1 MNIFFNSNQEVIFLD
16 KVEHLLV
23 HNSSDV
29 ILVILICVSILLVLM
44 TNGSLIYF
52 IFRQVL
58 RTTFSQCVF
67 YLIVDNPE
75 ILFRQ
80 MSKTFLDWLVML
92 DCSLCI
98 CNIASLAGILM
109 QQGTGTFCSFLAPF
123 CFFTALLNRLLS
135 MAVVI
140 YRKIIIIYYYFLGI
154 YLNFNTT

>member
-58 RTTFSQCVF
+58 RTTFS
-67 YLIVDNPE
+67 
-75 ILFRQ
+75 
-80 MSKTFLDWLVML
+80 
-92 DCSLCI
+92 
-98 CNIASLAGILM
+98 
-109 QQGTGTFCSFLAPF
+109 
-123 CFFTALLNRLLS
+123 
-135 MAVVI
+135 
-140 YRKIIIIYYYFLGI
+140 
-154 YLNFNTT
+154 